1 MFEFK
6 SLGDFGVLPK
16 SGRILEDPPK
26 SPSHSCLSYP
36 AHRIVK
42 INHLL
47 SLYLT
52 SASVQGQKKKK
63 KTKKKKDKNNPSYS

>member
-1 MFEFK
+1 MFEFKIVHFEFK

-26 SPSHSCLSYP
+26 SPSQSCP
-36 AHRIVK
+36 AYRIVK

-47 SLYLT
+47 SLYLIP
-52 SASVQGQKKKK
+52 ASLQGERRRKKKK
-63 KTKKKKDKNNPSYS
+63 RQK